1 MQCYGMRLFE
11 WLSNIVDWK
20 KNGKEVWQTPALDIS
35 WSGKTHK
42 LLADALLYLEIT
54 GRFSI
59 YDFGQ
64 WLPEL
69 VSHKLGSSWCC
80 TTTITRSL
88 VVHCALLYR
97 SICQWLLNSWAWVKT
112 GSTTWPFAAS
122 IATFL
127 RTLWRGMQG
136 QAFSGLAKKKVLN
149 KQPLLVISKKFSF
162 KQLMSWIK
170 NWRFLTFLFLSRT
183 FKDSTLK
190 AKVMV
195 LDLFSTFGKK
205 RKSRQ

>member
-11 WLSNIVDWK
+11 WLSNIVDCK

-112 GSTTWPFAAS
+112 SSTTWPFAAS

-136 QAFSGLAKKKVLN
+136 QAYSGLAKKSLEQATIVSHLKKV
-149 KQPLLVISKKFSF
+149 
-162 KQLMSWIK
+162 
-170 NWRFLTFLFLSRT
+170 
-183 FKDSTLK
+183 
-190 AKVMV
+190 
-195 LDLFSTFGKK
+195 
-205 RKSRQ
+205 